1 MPTLEGDRLVFR
13 FPQIEEHARFSIDFQ
28 RTLRIP
34 DTKNTYAL
42 PPGLGRFP
50 VRHVED
56 FKGRIPAKMSE
67 RGGVI
72 FPMWQTEAMW
82 LSFENRRLEEGE
94 SLPVAIKIA
103 AGKVNAVTGD
113 PWRSGLHRE
122 PQDYIVSPDQPW
134 LDGFAV
140 EKGVVRQFVAMPL
153 GESYTPE
160 EQLTGEAEWG
170 GIQIEAMPLKK
181 AVWESFR
188 DERKLFGFFENS
200 IPFLEECDDVK
211 MSCGEMGIAAGG
223 LMRQEIYADIFELDD
238 WDIDAADRVFVSL
251 VHAKD
256 WKAITGEAAP
266 NEPLSAHEYSAA
278 GLPWFDYYGMGQAA
292 LPGSKKLAEIGSVAE
307 IFEKET
313 GATLPKSAD
322 TATGEVVAIGPGAVG
337 QRPVK
342 TSNVFE

>member
-1 MPTLEGDRLVFR
+1 M
-13 FPQIEEHARFSIDFQ
+13 
-28 RTLRIP
+28 
-34 DTKNTYAL
+34 
-42 PPGLGRFP
+42 
-50 VRHVED
+50 
-56 FKGRIPAKMSE
+56 KMSE

-82 LSFENRRLEEGE
+82 LSFQNRRLEEGE

-170 GIQIEAMPLKK
+170 GIQIEVMPLKK

-200 IPFLEECDDVK
+200 IPFLEACDDVK
-211 MSCGEMGIAAGG
+211 MSCEEMGIAAGG
-223 LMRQEIYADIFELDD
+223 LMRQEIYADTFELDD

-256 WKAITGEAAP
+256 WKSITGEAAP
-266 NEPLSAHEYSAA
+266 DEPPSAQDYSTA
-278 GLPWFDYYGMGQAA
+278 GLPWFDYYGMGQGA
-292 LPGSKKLAEIGSVAE
+292 LPGGKKLVEIGSVAA
-307 IFEKET
+307 IFEKKT

-322 TATGEVVAIGPGAVG
+322 TAIGEVVAVGPGAVG

-342 TSNVFE
+342 TSNVWE